1 MYLLTITKG
10 ERTEEYVFKMEVN
23 NDNIV
28 LIIEQYFLKSQK
40 DYADFYSDM
49 LEFMKDVYYNIEYS
63 QFPNLWVFYTKVR
76 GYDTYDSGVFSA
88 WSESRA
94 RELAEKKSK
103 DFKGAD
109 VNVIGI
115 YNAELEEEICCSFNA
130 G

>member
-1 MYLLTITKG
+1 MYLLTITKC
-10 ERTEEYVFKMEVN
+10 ERTEELLLKEEVN
-23 NDNIV
+23 ADNIV
-28 LIIEQYFLKSQK
+28 DIIEETFLSSQK
-40 DYADFYSDM
+40 DYADFYLDKD
-49 LEFMKDVYYNIEYS
+49 EFMKDVTYCIEYLEY
-63 QFPNLWVFYTKVR
+63 PNLWMFYTKAR

-115 YNAELEEEICCSFNA
+115 YNDELEEEICCSFNA

>member
-1 MYLLTITKG
+1 
-10 ERTEEYVFKMEVN
+10 
-23 NDNIV
+23 
-28 LIIEQYFLKSQK
+28 
-40 DYADFYSDM
+40 
-49 LEFMKDVYYNIEYS
+49 MKDVYYNIDYS
-63 QFPNLWVFYTKVR
+63 QFPNLWVFYTKAR